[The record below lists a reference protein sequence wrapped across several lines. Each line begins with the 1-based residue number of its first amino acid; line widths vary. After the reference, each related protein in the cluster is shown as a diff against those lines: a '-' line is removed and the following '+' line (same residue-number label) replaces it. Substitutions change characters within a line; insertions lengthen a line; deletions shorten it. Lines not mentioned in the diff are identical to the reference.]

1 MIYVCVPSHNE
12 GNTVGLLL
20 WKIRK
25 VFEEFPREYQFVVGD
40 DASTD
45 GTAQVLE
52 PYQKVLPLT
61 VLRSER
67 RLGYART
74 VERLLRLALER
85 TDRPKRDLAV
95 LLHADFTHGPEYI
108 PELVRRLESGADL
121 VATQATL
128 AGAPTRGER
137 LVRRWA
143 PLLLRGAVR
152 IPGVR
157 DVTSGFCAF
166 RLSTLRLA
174 FRHPTGTVLQ
184 TEGWAANAELLA
196 RAAAHARRVE
206 AVDTVERLDRRQ
218 RPSRLEPWDQ
228 AKALWRSGPTLRRLD
243 LGEAAR
249 T

>member
-12 GNTVGLLL
+12 GATVGLLL

-25 VFEEFPREYQFVVGD
+25 IFEEFPREYQFVVGD
-40 DASTD
+40 DGSTD
-45 GTAQVLE
+45 DTPRVLE

-61 VLRSER
+61 VLRSEQ

-85 TDRPKRDLAV
+85 TDRPKRDMAI

-108 PELVRRLESGADL
+108 PELVRRIESGADL
-121 VATQATL
+121 AVTQATL
-128 AGAPTRGER
+128 AGTPTRGER

-174 FRHPTGTVLQ
+174 FRHPSGTLLQ

-196 RAAAHARRVE
+196 RAAAHARQVE
-206 AVDTVERLDRRQ
+206 TVDTVERLDRRQ
-218 RPSRLEPWDQ
+218 RASRLEPL
-228 AKALWRSGPTLRRLD
+228 ARARALWQAGGTLRRMD
-243 LGEAAR
+243 LTEAAR
-249 T
+249 P

>member
-12 GNTVGLLL
+12 GATVGLLL

-40 DASTD
+40 DGSTD
-45 GTAQVLE
+45 DTSKILE

-61 VLRSER
+61 VLRSGHQ
-67 RLGYART
+67 LGYART

-85 TDRPKRDLAV
+85 TDRPKRDMAI

-108 PELVRRLESGADL
+108 PELVRSLESGADL

-128 AGAPTRGER
+128 AGASTRGER
-137 LVRRWA
+137 MVRRWA
-143 PLLLRGAVR
+143 PLLLRRAVR

-196 RAAAHARRVE
+196 RAAAHARRIETV
-206 AVDTVERLDRRQ
+206 ATVERSDRRQ
-218 RPSRLEPWDQ
+218 RGSRLEPWQRAKSLWQ
-228 AKALWRSGPTLRRLD
+228 AGATLRRIEF
-243 LGEAAR
+243 GEAVRA
-249 T
+249 

>member
-1 MIYVCVPSHNE
+1 MIYICVPSHNE
-12 GNTVGLLL
+12 GSTVGLLL

-40 DASTD
+40 DGSTD
-45 GTAQVLE
+45 DTEAILQ

-61 VLRSER
+61 VLRSAHQ
-67 RLGYART
+67 LGYART

-85 TDRPKRDLAV
+85 TDRPKRDMAI

-108 PELVRRLESGADL
+108 PELVRRLESGADMA
-121 VATQATL
+121 VTQATL
-128 AGAPTRGER
+128 TGAASRSER
-137 LVRRWA
+137 LVRRYA

-166 RLSTLRLA
+166 RLSVLRQA
-174 FRHPTGTVLQ
+174 FRHPTGTVLA

-196 RAAAHARRVE
+196 RAAAHARQIE
-206 AVDTVERLDRRQ
+206 TVDTVEHLERRL
-218 RPSRLEPWDQ
+218 RPSRFEPWSRARELWQ
-228 AKALWRSGPTLRRLD
+228 AGGALRRTG
-243 LGEAAR
+243 LGMEARA
-249 T
+249 

>member
-1 MIYVCVPSHNE
+1 MIYVCVPAHNE
-12 GNTVGLLL
+12 GATVGLLL
-20 WKIRK
+20 WKVRK

-45 GTAQVLE
+45 DTSAVLA

-61 VLRSER
+61 VLRSEQR
-67 RLGYART
+67 QGYART

-85 TDRPKRDLAV
+85 TDRPRRDMAI
-95 LLHADFTHGPEYI
+95 LLHADFCHGPEYI

-121 VATQATL
+121 VVAQGTL
-128 AGAPTRGER
+128 AGGPTRGER

-143 PLLLRGAVR
+143 PLLLRRAVR

-174 FRHPTGTVLQ
+174 FRHPSGTLLQ
-184 TEGWAANAELLA
+184 TEGRAANAELLA
-196 RAAAHARRVE
+196 RTAAHARRIE
-206 AVDTVERLDRRQ
+206 TIETVERVDRRQ
-218 RPSRLEPWDQ
+218 RASRSEPW
-228 AKALWRSGPTLRRLD
+228 ANARALWQAGATLRRLD
-243 LGEAAR
+243 LGEGGQA
-249 T
+249 